1 MPIESRQQKT
11 MINNI
16 HKKERLLF
24 GVGLLIVLTA
34 MLPYLILGEDM
45 VVFYPDQLD
54 GEVLGYILHAKYLFT
69 GIDTYPEMMNGISEN
84 GLFPPAPLLVLL
96 YKILCPSAAF
106 VCNQIFCM
114 VIAYIGMYF
123 CIKTVLDIQEHHQR
137 YCCEAVFCGIL
148 FAYLPLLS
156 VYGLCQY
163 GLPLLCYNFYLLYK
177 GKYKILAL
185 CGVVFYGLM
194 SSLVLIGYSVLGFGV
209 LFLLWLVWKKQ
220 VLRHKWFLI
229 GWLSLLCAY
238 LLTNYKLLLQIF
250 GIGSQEPSHKEVI
263 VRYGQNVI
271 AAFRAVF
278 YEGTL
283 HTPTHH
289 KAIVIITIVVLV
301 LGICGYRR
309 LQGQLRRIF
318 CLLAAGFGFNLFC
331 ALFYAFYQSDFIA
344 DWRNQAGGIIK
355 EFQVDR
361 IYWLTVFVWYFLLG
375 LDLYLI
381 WEWIKCCVR
390 ERKIVCIIAG
400 SVFLSGVVFVSA
412 ATVYYYSD
420 FSKNLHRLRQ
430 GESYA
435 RVTWNDFYAPEIFS
449 QIDSFIG
456 REKSSYRTLS
466 FGIYPAIALYNGFYC
481 LDGYS
486 NNYNLAYLYTFREI
500 IEGELEKAESLQKY
514 YDEWG
519 CRCYILSAELGINNY
534 LVHKSASSKEI
545 DLVLNTDAAR
555 KMGAQYLFSAV
566 KIANAEK
573 LGLTLL
579 REKPFETSDSY
590 YAVYLYGLGTA

>member
-1 MPIESRQQKT
+1 METRQQGT
-11 MINNI
+11 MIKVI
-16 HKKERLLF
+16 YKKERYIF
-24 GVGLLIVLTA
+24 AIGLLVVLTA

-45 VVFYPDQLD
+45 IVFYPDQLD

-69 GIDTYPEMMNGISEN
+69 GIDTYPEMMNGISAN

-96 YKILCPSAAF
+96 YKILRPSVAF

-123 CIKTVLDIQEHHQR
+123 CIKTTVNNSMI
-137 YCCEAVFCGIL
+137 AAFCGIL

-177 GKYKILAL
+177 GKHKVLAL
-185 CGVVFYGLM
+185 SGVVFYGLM
-194 SSLVLIGYSVLGFGV
+194 SSLVLIGYGVLGFGV
-209 LFLLWLVWKKQ
+209 LYLLWLVWKKQ
-220 VLRHKWFLI
+220 AMCHKWVWI
-229 GWLSLLCAY
+229 GWLSLLCSY
-238 LLTNYKLLLQIF
+238 LATNYKLLLQIF
-250 GIGSQEPSHKEVI
+250 GIGGQKPSHKEVI

-271 AAFRAVF
+271 NAFKTVF
-278 YEGTL
+278 YEGTI
-283 HTPTHH
+283 HTPTHQ
-289 KAIVIITIVVLV
+289 KGIVVTTIVVLV
-301 LGICGYRR
+301 FGICGYRR
-309 LQGQLRRIF
+309 LQGQLRRTF
-318 CLLAAGFGFNLFC
+318 RLLAAGFVFNLFC
-331 ALFYAFYQSDFIA
+331 ALFYAFYQSDFMA
-344 DWRNQAGGIIK
+344 NLRNQAGGIIK
-355 EFQVDR
+355 EFQADR
-361 IYWLTVFVWYFLLG
+361 LYWLTVFVWYFLLG

-381 WEWIKCCVR
+381 WNWTIHSVKNK
-390 ERKIVCIIAG
+390 KIVCIAAG
-400 SVFLSGVVFVSA
+400 SIFLSGVVFVSA

-486 NNYNLAYLYTFREI
+486 NNYDLAYLYTFREI
-500 IEGELEKAESLQKY
+500 IEGELEKEESLRKY

-519 CRCYILSAELGINNY
+519 CRCYVLSAELGINNY

-545 DLVLNTDAAR
+545 DLALNTDAA
-555 KMGAQYLFSAV
+555 KKLGAQYLFSAV
-566 KIANAEK
+566 KISNAKE
-573 LGLTLL
+573 LGMTLL
-579 REKPFETSDSY
+579 REAPFETSDSY
-590 YAVYLYGLGTA
+590 YAIYLYELGTV

>member
-1 MPIESRQQKT
+1 
-11 MINNI
+11 MIKDSY
-16 HKKERLLF
+16 KKERF
-24 GVGLLIVLTA
+24 IFAIGLVIVLTA
-34 MLPYLILGEDM
+34 MIPYLILGENM

-69 GIDTYPEMMNGISEN
+69 GIDTYPELMNGISEN

-96 YKILCPSAAF
+96 YKILRPSAAF

-114 VIAYIGMYF
+114 VTAYIGMYF
-123 CIKTVLDIQEHHQR
+123 CVKT
-137 YCCEAVFCGIL
+137 AVDNSVIAGFCGIL

-163 GLPLLCYNFYLLYK
+163 GLPLLCYVFYLLYR
-177 GKYKILAL
+177 GKHTIFAL
-185 CGVVFYGLM
+185 SGVICYGLM
-194 SSLVLIGYSVLGFGV
+194 SSLVLIGYSVLGFGA

-229 GWLSLLCAY
+229 GWMSLLCAY

-250 GIGSQEPSHKEVI
+250 GIGSQELSHKEVV
-263 VRYGQNVI
+263 VRYGQNVT

-289 KAIVIITIVVLV
+289 KAIVIITIVIL
-301 LGICGYRR
+301 LFGFCRYRR
-309 LQGQLRRIF
+309 FQERMRRIF
-318 CLLAAGFGFNLFC
+318 CVLAVGFGFNLFC

-344 DWRNQAGGIIK
+344 DLRNQVGGIIK

-361 IYWLTVFVWYFLLG
+361 VYWLTVFVWYFLLG
-375 LDLYLI
+375 LDLYLV
-381 WEWIKCCVR
+381 WEWIKRCVR
-390 ERKIVCIIAG
+390 DKKAVCIAAG
-400 SVFLSGVVFVSA
+400 SVFLSGVVFVTA
-412 ATVYYYSD
+412 AAVYYYSD

-449 QIDSFIG
+449 EIDSFIG

-486 NNYNLAYLYTFREI
+486 NNYDLAYLYTFREI
-500 IEGELEKAESLQKY
+500 IEKELEKDESLRKY

-519 CRCYILSAELGINNY
+519 CRCYVLSAELGIDNY
-534 LVHKSASSKEI
+534 LVHKSAGAKEI
-545 DLVLNTDAAR
+545 DLAFNTDAAK

-566 KIANAEK
+566 KIANAEE

-579 REKPFETSDSY
+579 RDTPFETPDSY
-590 YAVYLYGLGTA
+590 YAVYLYGMGTA

>member
-1 MPIESRQQKT
+1 
-11 MINNI
+11 MINDI
-16 HKKERLLF
+16 YKKQRLIF
-24 GVGLLIVLTA
+24 AIGLLIVLTA
-34 MLPYLILGEDM
+34 MIPYLILGENM

-69 GIDTYPEMMNGISEN
+69 NIDMYPELMNGISEN

-96 YKILCPSAAF
+96 YKILRPSAAF
-106 VCNQIFCM
+106 IWNQIFCM
-114 VIAYIGMYF
+114 VTAYIGMYL
-123 CIKTVLDIQEHHQR
+123 CVKT
-137 YCCEAVFCGIL
+137 AVNNSIIAGFCGIL

-163 GLPLLCYNFYLLYK
+163 GLPLLCYCFYLLYK
-177 GKYKILAL
+177 GKHLILAWG
-185 CGVVFYGLM
+185 GVVFYGGM
-194 SSLVLIGYSVLGFGV
+194 SSLVLIGYSVLGFGA

-271 AAFRAVF
+271 AAFRTVF
-278 YEGTL
+278 YEGTV

-289 KAIVIITIVVLV
+289 KAIVVITIMILV
-301 LGICGYRR
+301 FGFCAYRHFQEQMR
-309 LQGQLRRIF
+309 KIF

-331 ALFYAFYQSDFIA
+331 ALFYAFYQSDFMA
-344 DWRNQAGGIIK
+344 DLRNQAGGIIK

-361 IYWLTVFVWYFLLG
+361 VYWLTVFVWYFLLG

-381 WEWIKCCVR
+381 WEWTKHSLKKKKV
-390 ERKIVCIIAG
+390 VCIVAG
-400 SVFLSGVVFVSA
+400 SVLLSGVVFVTA

-466 FGIYPAIALYNGFYC
+466 FGIYPASALYNGFYC

-500 IEGELEKAESLQKY
+500 IEGELEKDESLRKY

-519 CRCYILSAELGINNY
+519 CRCYVLSAELGINNY
-534 LVHKSASSKEI
+534 LVHKSASEKEI
-545 DLVLNTDAAR
+545 NLALNTDAAQ

-566 KIANAEK
+566 KIANAEE

-579 REKPFETSDSY
+579 RETPFETPDSY
-590 YAVYLYGLGTA
+590 YAVYLYGLGTT